1 MTDYQMAQKHN
12 ETCGECKSGRFCSI
26 FYAIQGPTGDARI
39 FEAQIIDQ
47 DHKLNEEMN

>member
-1 MTDYQMAQKHN
+1 MTDYQMAQKHS

-26 FYAIQGPTGDARI
+26 FYAIDPKGDTRV
-39 FEAQIIDQ
+39 FEAVIIDQ